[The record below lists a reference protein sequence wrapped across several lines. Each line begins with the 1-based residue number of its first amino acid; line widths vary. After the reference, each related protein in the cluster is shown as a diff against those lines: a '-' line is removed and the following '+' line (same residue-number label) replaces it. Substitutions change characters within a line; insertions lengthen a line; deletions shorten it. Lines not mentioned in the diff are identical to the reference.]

1 MDIIIFGVGSQA
13 ELAHYFFTHDS
24 DYQVVA
30 FCIDAAYLTLSPTT
44 FCHLPVVNATDLP
57 VLFPSQHYRLHV
69 ALGRNDLRAKV
80 FGQFKELGYSFASY
94 ISSKG
99 IRFADLVAG
108 ENVFIDASTQVH
120 PFVKIGDNTILVGAL
135 IGHHATLGSHML
147 ASCAHVGAKSII
159 GDYSYLGINCV
170 VREGISIG
178 SHNLIGAAAYIG
190 VSTEN
195 YAVYSAPRST
205 KRAVRS
211 DRVSFFS

>member
-1 MDIIIFGVGSQA
+1 M
-13 ELAHYFFTHDS
+13 
-24 DYQVVA
+24 
-30 FCIDAAYLTLSPTT
+30 
-44 FCHLPVVNATDLP
+44 NATDLP